1 MYFAARMC
9 CLHFA
14 SVEENLIFHDS
25 NFLFIEFWLTA
36 NDRVSSMLAGT
47 NLVKS
52 FSPHFV

>member
-25 NFLFIEFWLTA
+25 NFLLIEFWLTA